1 MSMLKEFRP
10 AIRFLLVFLV
20 IYFIGNIL
28 YGVYIESFGERADKI
43 TLWVGKQS
51 VGFISLFDNEVTSAP
66 GVDRPTMQLRKGTDT
81 VVNFFEGCNGVN
93 VMIVFVAFIVAFKG
107 PVKAM
112 AWFIPLGLVIIHFF
126 NLIRIG
132 LLFWSAQHNPQLFYY
147 FHKYIFTAFI
157 YAIVF
162 LLWWIWVMKVA
173 NPKSVQ
179 SAGQ

>member
-1 MSMLKEFRP
+1 MWKEFKP
-10 AIRFLLVFLV
+10 AIRFLFVFLA
-20 IYFIGNIL
+20 IYFVGNIV
-28 YGVYIESFGERADKI
+28 YGLYIESFGERADKI

-51 VGFISLFDNEVTSAP
+51 VGFISLFDAEVTSAP
-66 GVDRPTMQLRKGTDT
+66 GVDRPTMQLQKGSDT
-81 VVNFFEGCNGVN
+81 IVNFYEGCNGVN
-93 VMIVFVAFIVAFKG
+93 VMIVFVAFIFAFKSS
-107 PVKAM
+107 VKAM
-112 AWFIPLGLVIIHFF
+112 AWFIPLGLVVIHFF
-126 NLIRIG
+126 NLVRIG
-132 LLFWSAQHNPQLFYY
+132 LLFSSAQHNPQLFYY